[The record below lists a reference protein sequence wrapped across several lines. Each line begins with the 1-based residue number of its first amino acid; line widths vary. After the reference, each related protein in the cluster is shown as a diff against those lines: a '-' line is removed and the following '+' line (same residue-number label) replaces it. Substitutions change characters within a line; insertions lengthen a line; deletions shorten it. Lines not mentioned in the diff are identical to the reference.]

1 MKRFAAWLRPEP
13 PDRASSAC
21 RAWLPAQTSV
31 SCAIFVDQLCAY
43 VGVEG
48 DFDGPRLGCGGTDR
62 MAHGRLHHDIQV
74 AERATAALVAGLV
87 LVGFVVLAAAA
98 AIYDIGKL
106 LMVW

>member
-1 MKRFAAWLRPEP
+1 
-13 PDRASSAC
+13 
-21 RAWLPAQTSV
+21 
-31 SCAIFVDQLCAY
+31 
-43 VGVEG
+43 
-48 DFDGPRLGCGGTDR
+48 